1 MITKPNTAKGIR
13 KRDNSFDDYISQ
25 FDSIL
30 NTLSTDSENLKEIE
44 KQNSIILNKLDMI
57 ERLIKGLLP
66 TNEIFPSRKKQKTPK
81 SNKSK
86 GNNQTTKKK
95 QNTKTNST
103 VTVIQP
109 NTSESSSLSSSSDE
123 EDLKNNNLT
132 TNKSRKIQN
141 REKDPGFL
149 VGYHGEGLTYE
160 DIAKMHC
167 FTKIEWNGLSQNRNL
182 PSVTLNNGNQY
193 FIEEDGEHY
202 DLYAEDSKKHKYYF
216 EVKSTNDPTRGNSIS
231 PAQRRFMHKLNHKTS
246 HFILV
251 VITKVFSAP
260 VINYFLFIPGFNFLA
275 IKIDRSANHV
285 NLGKIVNEMKEDEKY
300 ASAPAEIASAASTS
314 EKKNAAKAKAKA
326 NKKAEKIIGS
336 GKNMTKKM
344 KIKTSGKKIVN

>member
-1 MITKPNTAKGIR
+1 MIPKSNTAKGIR
-13 KRDNSFDDYISQ
+13 KRDNSLDDYISQ
-25 FDSIL
+25 FDSML
-30 NTLSTDSENLKEIE
+30 NTLSTGSENLKEIE

-66 TNEIFPSRKKQKTPK
+66 TNEIFPSRKKQKTKK
-81 SNKSK
+81 SNKSE

-202 DLYAEDSKKHKYYF
+202 DLYAEDSKKDKYYF
-216 EVKSTNDPTRGNSIS
+216 EVKSTNESTRGKSIS
-231 PAQRRFMHKLNHKTS
+231 PAQKKFMHKLNHKTS
-246 HFILV
+246 HFILA

-260 VINYFLFIPGFNFLA
+260 VINYFLFIPGFNFLP
-275 IKIDRSANHV
+275 IEIDRNAEQV
-285 NLGKIVNEMKEDEKY
+285 NWRKIVKEMKENKKY
-300 ASAPAEIASAASTS
+300 ASAVAASS
-314 EKKNAAKAKAKA
+314 LKEKNAVKAKAK
-326 NKKAEKIIGS
+326 ISIGR
-336 GKNMTKKM
+336 KNMTKT
-344 KIKTSGKKIVN
+344 IAN